1 MASMVKTRTVVQTR
15 THAQKYFQKLTKGAP
30 SNYQQRSETASNNS
44 GGSGQKG
51 ASSALF
57 YHKQG
62 KGRGK
67 ITDMASP
74 IMSLHYG
81 GGMPDPAAASL
92 SALKGSQ
99 AQYGAGASS
108 GHPSA
113 NYVDS
118 EPSDCYDTLVT
129 LVGELH
135 KTPAGG
141 AFSQQQ
147 PQQTHMQHMQLQTP
161 LSVGLPMINTSS
173 IGPPD
178 FPEPSPAACGKRKH
192 AELQAAQMLAAS
204 SSSKSRPQEGA
215 TASAA
220 RLYGAAKNLA
230 TSASYDSASSD
241 GGAVKLEIDDASA
254 MAKEKA
260 LRVDRLVRESS
271 AGASNFNHRK
281 NRLGLTLSIADP
293 KEDSSLG
300 AHNTSSGGMEPSTPW
315 ETAIQALEQQAS
327 SGAPMSRLMRSNS
340 FSNYTMPAVPVST
353 PSEQRNFINK
363 VRALVKDAD
372 LAGFASL
379 LGAAEYSAQSYCVV
393 GDQDDPEEKYHSSHS
408 MSAGPHLTPIVE
420 AGPSP
425 VPNAPKGN
433 GAAAEGHSRLGAE
446 APISNLMSEYTPLP
460 SSSMGKSDI
469 SLSLSDPHSNGEPV
483 TPTTAMLRREEVL
496 NTQLNSGNMLQQ
508 QQAGVGSARRL
519 SSSLVAKSLNRMD
532 RNSRSV
538 LMDVAA
544 MNDPAINQTLLYSMC
559 MLLIEHG
566 ASPGLVDFQGNTAL
580 HYAAIHGHERI
591 GRLLLTK
598 GCPLNLQ
605 NMQGDTATH
614 IAARNGRAAFIEMLA
629 DLGANFHIRNGSSI
643 CALDLVGSGAKGPA
657 EREALRKVML
667 SAEPRL
673 RSLVLYH
680 EDFQEHTARRPSD
693 WEGPDRLDGIMR
705 RLRDKEE
712 FPEHELE
719 VSNRFE
725 KADVVLLGRVHSPE
739 YIAFVNMLSKQVQQE
754 AQELIGHDAGDGSSA
769 TQVLPFTP
777 QVQRFVRR
785 QNSEELKSSEGSDTS
800 FSVGTLKAA
809 RRAAGA
815 VAHAVDRVMLGRNR
829 NVFCAVR
836 PPGHHAGYRGLLDGA
851 NSCGFCIF
859 NSVAAGA
866 LHALEEHRCERV
878 AIIDLDVHHGNVP
891 FLEF

>member
-1 MASMVKTRTVVQTR
+1 MVKTRTVVQTR

-30 SNYQQRSETASNNS
+30 SNYQQRADTSSNS

-51 ASSALF
+51 STSALF

-67 ITDMASP
+67 ISDMASP
-74 IMSLHYG
+74 MMSMHYG
-81 GGMPDPAAASL
+81 MADPTASL
-92 SALKGSQ
+92 SAMKNSQ
-99 AQYGAGASS
+99 YTGGN
-108 GHPSA
+108 GHPSHIYMDA
-113 NYVDS
+113 DPQDYYDS
-118 EPSDCYDTLVT
+118 IDLAQ

-135 KTPAGG
+135 KTPAS
-141 AFSQQQ
+141 SQQ
-147 PQQTHMQHMQLQTP
+147 MQMQTP
-161 LSVGLPMINTSS
+161 LSLGLPMINTAS

-204 SSSKSRPQEGA
+204 SSSKSRPRPSEGD
-215 TASAA
+215 SAA
-220 RLYGAAKNLA
+220 A
-230 TSASYDSASSD
+230 D
-241 GGAVKLEIDDASA
+241 GGTKNSAVKLEIEDQASA
-254 MAKEKA
+254 MAREKA
-260 LRVDRLVRESS
+260 QRVDRLMRDSS
-271 AGASNFNHRK
+271 AGSLAASNFHHRK
-281 NRLGLTLSIADP
+281 NRLGLTLSIVDP
-293 KEDSSLG
+293 NEDTAGSHAG
-300 AHNTSSGGMEPSTPW
+300 QEPGTPW
-315 ETAIQALEQQAS
+315 ESAIQALEQQSS
-327 SGAPMSRLMRSNS
+327 SGAPISRLMRSNS

-363 VRALVKDAD
+363 VRTLVKDAD

-379 LGAAEYSAQSYCVV
+379 LGAAEYSAQAHAAT
-393 GDQDDPEEKYHSSHS
+393 GAQEPAEQDTAPG
-408 MSAGPHLTPIVE
+408 MHLTPIVE
-420 AGPSP
+420 GDGASP
-425 VPNAPKGN
+425 VPHAPKGN
-433 GAAAEGHSRLGAE
+433 NAADGISRLGAE
-446 APISNLMSEYTPLP
+446 APVSNLMSEYTPGP
-460 SSSMGKSDI
+460 SNKVDQAEGKGDFSD
-469 SLSLSDPHSNGEPV
+469 SNTGEPM
-483 TPTTAMLRREEVL
+483 TPKTARLRREEAM
-496 NTQLNSGNMLQQ
+496 NTQLNSSTSVQG
-508 QQAGVGSARRL
+508 GSTRRL

-532 RNSRSV
+532 RNAKSV

-544 MNDPAINQTLLYSMC
+544 TGDPSINQTLLYSMC
-559 MLLIEHG
+559 MLLMEHG
-566 ASPGLVDFQGNTAL
+566 ASPSLVDSTGNTAL

-643 CALDLVGSGAKGPA
+643 CALDLAGSNTKDAA
-657 EREALRKVML
+657 QRDALRKVML
-667 SAEPRL
+667 AAEPRL

-705 RLRDKEE
+705 RLRDKAE
-712 FPEHELE
+712 FPEYELE
-719 VSNRFE
+719 ISNRFE

-754 AQELIGHDAGDGSSA
+754 AQELIGHDGIPGAP
-769 TQVLPFTP
+769 QVLPFTP
-777 QVQRFVRR
+777 QVQRFVMR

-866 LHALEEHRCERV
+866 LHALEEHQCERV
-878 AIIDLDVHHGNVP
+878 AIIDLDVHHGKALISTEM
-891 FLEF
+891 FLFYFVLVWSPTLLV

>member
-1 MASMVKTRTVVQTR
+1 MVKTRTVVQTR

-30 SNYQQRSETASNNS
+30 SNYQQRSENAGSNNGS
-44 GGSGQKG
+44 SGQKG
-51 ASSALF
+51 SSSALF

-74 IMSLHYG
+74 MMMSHHY
-81 GGMPDPAAASL
+81 GMPDPAASL
-92 SALKGSQ
+92 SAMKS
-99 AQYGAGASS
+99 AQFSS
-108 GHPSA
+108 GGNGHPSA
-113 NYVDS
+113 NYMDTEPQDYYDS
-118 EPSDCYDTLVT
+118 IDLAT

-135 KTPAGG
+135 KTPAH
-141 AFSQQQ
+141 SQQ
-147 PQQTHMQHMQLQTP
+147 MQMQTP
-161 LSVGLPMINTSS
+161 LSVGLPMINTST

-204 SSSKSRPQEGA
+204 SSSKSRPRPQDGGA
-215 TASAA
+215 GGNPGQLS
-220 RLYGAAKNLA
+220 AAKNLA
-230 TSASYDSASSD
+230 AHSSFDSATGSD
-241 GGAVKLEIDDASA
+241 GASVKLENDDATA
-254 MAKEKA
+254 TAAREKA

-271 AGASNFNHRK
+271 LGTMGAASNYHHRK
-281 NRLGLTLSIADP
+281 NRLGLTLSIVDP
-293 KEDSSLG
+293 NEDSSAG
-300 AHNTSSGGMEPSTPW
+300 FSNHSGMEPGTPW
-315 ETAIQALEQQAS
+315 ESAIQALERQS
-327 SGAPMSRLMRSNS
+327 TSGAPMSRLMRSNS

-379 LGAAEYSAQSYCVV
+379 LGAAEYSAQSYAVV
-393 GDQDDPEEKYHSSHS
+393 GDPDADQQNA
-408 MSAGPHLTPIVE
+408 SADLHLTPVVE
-420 AGPSP
+420 GDGTSP
-425 VPNAPKGN
+425 VPHAPKGN
-433 GAAAEGHSRLGAE
+433 ADGMSRLGAE
-446 APISNLMSEYTPLP
+446 APVSNLMTDYTPGP
-460 SSSMGKSDI
+460 SNKVDNAECKADFSADSH
-469 SLSLSDPHSNGEPV
+469 PTEPM
-483 TPTTAMLRREEVL
+483 TPKTSRLRREEAV
-496 NTQLNSGNMLQQ
+496 NTQLNSSSSVHGASM
-508 QQAGVGSARRL
+508 RRL

-532 RNSRSV
+532 RNARSV

-544 MNDPAINQTLLYSMC
+544 TDDPSINQTLLYSMC
-559 MLLIEHG
+559 MLLMEHG
-566 ASPGLVDFQGNTAL
+566 ASPSLVDSTGNTAL
-580 HYAAIHGHERI
+580 HYAAIQGHERI

-614 IAARNGRAAFIEMLA
+614 IAARNGRTAFIEMLA

-643 CALDLVGSGAKGPA
+643 CALDLAGANAKNSA
-657 EREALRKVML
+657 EREAMRKVML
-667 SAEPRL
+667 AAEPRL

-705 RLRDKEE
+705 RLRDKAE

-719 VSNRFE
+719 ISNRFE

-754 AQELIGHDAGDGSSA
+754 AQELIGHEGGAGGPP
-769 TQVLPFTP
+769 QVLPFTP
-777 QVQRFVRR
+777 QVQRFVMR

-866 LHALEEHRCERV
+866 LHALEEHQCERV
-878 AIIDLDVHHGNVP
+878 AIIDLDVHHG
-891 FLEF
+891 